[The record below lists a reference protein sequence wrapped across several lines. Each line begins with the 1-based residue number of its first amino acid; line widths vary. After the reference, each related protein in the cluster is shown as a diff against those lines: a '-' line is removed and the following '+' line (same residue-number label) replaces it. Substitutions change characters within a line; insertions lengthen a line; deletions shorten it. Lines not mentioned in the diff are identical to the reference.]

1 MNFKDIIGQSFLK
14 TQLMQ
19 GVDSGRI
26 PHAQLYVG
34 KRGVGGLPMAIAYAD
49 YLMKQQSNGVGDMS
63 PLRHPNIHFV
73 YPVTTSEKV
82 KSKPISSNYI
92 NEWRTFVETN
102 PYGSINDWYEFIGVG
117 NKQGGIGV
125 EEASDIASKMSL
137 KSFNGG
143 YRVMIIWMAEKMNP
157 MCANKLLKLIEE
169 PAKKTV
175 VILITEEEERLLE
188 TIRSRCQ
195 SIILN
200 PLTEET
206 IKNSLIKNLNIEE
219 GLAQNIAH
227 QSEGSY
233 CRALD
238 LLKQEPEDLRFEAW
252 FIAWVR
258 TAFQAKNNKQSI
270 NSLMAWSQEISK
282 AGRETQ
288 KQFLDYSL
296 RFFRQAMLYNYGV
309 KSLVFIKLNDEG
321 FRMENFAPFIDA
333 SNVYEIFKEI
343 ELANY
348 HIERNG
354 NAKIVLTDLSIK
366 LTRLLHLKSLNS

>member
-1 MNFKDIIGQSFLK
+1 MNFEDVIGQSLLK
-14 TQLMQ
+14 TQLKQ
-19 GVDSGRI
+19 GIDSGRV

-34 KRGVGGLPMAIAYAD
+34 KRGVGGLPIAIAYAS
-49 YLMKQQSNGVGDMS
+49 YLTKQQSDGLGDMNT
-63 PLRHPNIHFV
+63 LTHPNIHFV
-73 YPVTTSEKV
+73 YPVTTSENV

-92 NEWRTFVETN
+92 NEWRAFLETN
-102 PYGSINDWYEFIGVG
+102 PYGSINDWYSFIGVG
-117 NKQGGIGV
+117 NKQGVIGV
-125 EEASDIASKMSL
+125 EEASDITSKMSL
-137 KSFNGG
+137 KAFNGG
-143 YRVMIIWMAEKMNP
+143 YKVMIIWMPEKMNS

-169 PAKKTV
+169 PADKTV
-175 VILITEEEERLLE
+175 IILVTENEERLIE

-195 SIILN
+195 SVHLN
-200 PLTEET
+200 SLSEQT
-206 IKNSLIKNLNIEE
+206 IKSSLIKRLNIEKS
-219 GLAQNIAH
+219 LAQNIAY

-233 CRALD
+233 SRALD
-238 LLKQEPEDLRFEAW
+238 LLKQEPEDLRFETW

-258 TAFQAKNNKQSI
+258 TAFQAKSNKQSI

-309 KSLVFIKLNDEG
+309 KTLVLINLNDKS
-321 FRMENFAPFIDA
+321 FKMENFAPFIGA
-333 SNVYEIFKEI
+333 SNISEIYKEI

-354 NAKIVLTDLSIK
+354 NAKIILTDLSIK
-366 LTRLLHLKSLNS
+366 LTRLLHLKSS

>member
-175 VILITEEEERLLE
+175 VILITEEEEQLLE

-309 KSLVFIKLNDEG
+309 KSLVFIKLNDES
-321 FRMENFAPFIDA
+321 FRMENFAQFIDA
-333 SNVYEIFKEI
+333 SNVYEISKEI